1 MKDFSKDDIQIGVI
15 GAGVMGRGI
24 TQLCAASGINVVL
37 MDIELSACE
46 SARDFIFSMLQR
58 AVEKGKLSENNFELA
73 KRCIS
78 ISAKLEE
85 LSNCDLI
92 IEAVVEKLDVKQ
104 SLFSKLGK
112 LVKKECIL
120 VTNTSSLSVTSIAA
134 SCEIPERV
142 AGLHFF
148 NPVPL
153 MKLVE
158 VVNAMRSSESVIN
171 ELVSLVTRLGHT
183 PVIVA
188 DTPGF
193 LVNHCGRG
201 LVTEGLRILSEH
213 VTTPDIID
221 TVMRDCGGFRMGPF
235 ELMDLTGLD
244 VTYPATEQIYQQYFH
259 EPRLRPTPLQKNRY
273 EAGLLGRKV
282 GEGFYQYENNE
293 KKLNPA
299 REFPDVNISA
309 SFWVSYKCDVLW
321 RNKICELV
329 NQTGCDFDGADKPGK
344 NSIAIVI
351 PLGCDI
357 STAAINEGLNPVNT
371 IGIET
376 LFNMENRII
385 VMGNPATSTDT
396 INQSVAMI
404 TKSGRTA
411 SVINDSA
418 GFITQRIIATII
430 NIACEIAQQGI
441 AKPQDIDSG
450 VKTALG
456 YPQGPLAMGDA
467 LGPDCVMTI
476 LENMQRVYG
485 DMRYRP
491 SPWLRRRAQLGLSLL
506 HEEGQSV

>member
-1 MKDFSKDDIQIGVI
+1 MKDFSKDDIQVGVI
-15 GAGVMGRGI
+15 GAGVMGKGI
-24 TQLCAASGINVVL
+24 AQLCAASGINVVL

-58 AVEKGKLSENNFELA
+58 AVEKGKLSDRDFVQAKQSITISSRLEN
-73 KRCIS
+73 
-78 ISAKLEE
+78 

-92 IEAVVEKLDVKQ
+92 IEAVIEKLDVKQ
-104 SLFSKLGK
+104 SLFQKLEK
-112 LVKKECIL
+112 LVEKECIL
-120 VTNTSSLSVTSIAA
+120 ATNTSSLSVTSIAA
-134 SCEIPERV
+134 SCERPERV

-158 VVNAMRSSESVIN
+158 VISAIRTSEGVIH
-171 ELVSLVTRLGHT
+171 ELESLVARVGHT
-183 PVIVA
+183 PVIVS
-188 DTPGF
+188 DSPGF

-213 VTTPDIID
+213 VTTPETID
-221 TVMRDCGGFRMGPF
+221 TVMRDCGEFRMGPF

-244 VTYPATEQIYQQYFH
+244 VTYPATDQIYQQYFH

-293 KKLNPA
+293 KKPIPA

-329 NQTGCDFDGADKPGK
+329 NQTGCDFDGADKPDE

-351 PLGCDI
+351 PLGCDV

-376 LFNMENRII
+376 LFNMDNRIV

-396 INQSVAMI
+396 INQTVAMI
-404 TKSGRTA
+404 TKTGRSA

-430 NIACEIAQQGI
+430 NIACEIAQQRI
-441 AKPQDIDSG
+441 AKPQDIDNG
-450 VKTALG
+450 VKLALG
-456 YPQGPLAMGDA
+456 YPKGPLEMGDT
-467 LGPDCVMTI
+467 LGPECVMTI
-476 LENMQRVYG
+476 LENMQRLYG

-506 HEEGQSV
+506 HEEGQ